1 MKSLKLVLA
10 LASLLLACFPHA
22 RAVQLT
28 PEQQARLNALPPDL
42 REKAMEEL
50 RKFDASQSGR
60 APSGPLDDPLLV
72 VPRPMEA
79 DTFDTS
85 RYGEPAQPR
94 DALGADKQDDDA
106 ETDDFEQNLR
116 PFGYALFAGMPTTFA
131 PATDIPIPSDY
142 VVGPGDQIRVQFF
155 GKQSANYDLYVSR
168 DGVLQVPELGPIS
181 VAGQSFSELKSDIAR
196 RVSDQMMGVQAF
208 VSMGELRSI
217 RVFAL
222 GDVRRPGSYTV
233 SSLSTLTNALF
244 VSGGIRKIGS
254 LRQVQLKRAGE
265 TVAELD
271 LYDLLLRG
279 DTSADARLQPGD
291 VIFVPPAGRLVG
303 VAGEVRRPAIYE
315 MKGGESARDLIE
327 MAGGLTEQAHAS
339 LSQIERISASGMKEI
354 LDIDLSR
361 DAAVEAPVRGGD
373 TIRVRSA
380 LDRVENYVSVLGA
393 VERPGDYQ
401 WQEGMR
407 VSDILT
413 STDQLLPDADLNY
426 ALVVSKNRADGRLF
440 TRSFSFAGLFA
451 GNQPRQDLP
460 LSPEDRI
467 IVFDDTAVER
477 LELEP
482 IIERMRAQGTSGEPQ
497 RVVEVT
503 GRVRHPGSYPLD
515 QGMRVSDLVRAAGGF
530 NEDAYTLE
538 AELVR
543 FVDNSKE
550 QRESLLL
557 PIDLKSM
564 RENPRMDLELQ
575 PFDQL
580 LIKQVP
586 AWNEAETITIQGE
599 VRFPGIYVIERGE
612 NLARIVERAGGL
624 TELADPNAAVF
635 LRESLRKAE
644 QEQMMK
650 LQARLREDIAALK
663 LQEGSPA
670 GDSLATAESLLGQLE
685 TVEAAGRLVIDLARI
700 LEDGPYAS
708 SLRIRGGD
716 ELLVPQQP
724 QAVTIIG
731 SVNYPTSH
739 LHRKGLNRDDYIAL
753 SGGTL
758 KTADKRRIYVVRAN
772 GQVEAGSHSRFF
784 PKSNLV
790 INPGDTIVVPV
801 DVDRMR
807 PLKYWAEV
815 SQIIYQVAVGVAAVN
830 SF

>member
-22 RAVQLT
+22 NAVQLT

-50 RKFDASQSGR
+50 RRFDASQSGR
-60 APSGPLDDPLLV
+60 APSRPLEEPLLV

-79 DTFDTS
+79 DTSDTS
-85 RYGEPAQPR
+85 RYGEPAKPR
-94 DALGADKQDDDA
+94 DAVDADKEDGDA
-106 ETDDFEQNLR
+106 ETDDTQQKLR
-116 PFGYALFAGMPTTFA
+116 PFGYALFAGAPTTFA

-339 LSQIERISASGMKEI
+339 LSQIERISASGLKEI

-361 DAAVEAPVRGGD
+361 NATVEAAMRGGD

-440 TRSFSFAGLFA
+440 TRSFSFEDLFA
-451 GNQPRQDLP
+451 GNQPRQDLA
-460 LSPEDRI
+460 LSPEDRVV
-467 IVFDDTAVER
+467 VFDDTADKR
-477 LELEP
+477 LELDP
-482 IIERMRAQGTSGEPQ
+482 IIARMRAQGTSGEPQ

-557 PIDLKSM
+557 PVDLKSM
-564 RENPRMDLELQ
+564 RGNPQMDLELQ

-580 LIKQVP
+580 LIKQIP
-586 AWNEAETITIQGE
+586 AWKEAETIAIRGE

-635 LRESLRKAE
+635 LRESLREAE
-644 QEQMMK
+644 QEQIMK
-650 LQARLREDIAALK
+650 LKSRLREDIATLR
-663 LQEGSPA
+663 LQEGDLT
-670 GDSLATAESLLGQLE
+670 GDSLKTAENLLGQLE
-685 TVEAAGRLVIDLARI
+685 SVDAAGRLVIDLAQI

-708 SLRIRGGD
+708 TLRIRGGD